1 MSLEVQVNCLLGKV
15 ETPLAPSDLN
25 LPAEVRR
32 VKVDWLEIS
41 DVTIE
46 ARSWEKKRKVNTKYS
61 NKLYCQA
68 TGTGTG
74 PGPGNWGWEMGMG
87 KWKWENGK

>member
-1 MSLEVQVNCLLGKV
+1 MSLEVQVDCLLGKV

-41 DVTIE
+41 DVFIE
-46 ARSWEKKRKVNTKYS
+46 ARSWEEKRKVNTKYS
-61 NKLYCQA
+61 NKLYFCLSL
-68 TGTGTG
+68 
-74 PGPGNWGWEMGMG
+74 
-87 KWKWENGK
+87 

>member
-1 MSLEVQVNCLLGKV
+1 MSLEVQVDCLLGKV

-46 ARSWEKKRKVNTKYS
+46 ARSWEEKRKVNTKYS
-61 NKLYCQA
+61 NKLYFCLSL
-68 TGTGTG
+68 
-74 PGPGNWGWEMGMG
+74 
-87 KWKWENGK
+87 